1 MKKSLAASALLFLL
15 FSCVELLQA
24 QQYDPIRD
32 IIDNSRVSNSF
43 WGLQVRDQSGE
54 ILYDY
59 NGDYLIRPA
68 SNLKLVSSAAFLD
81 LLGSDYRFNTTLYG
95 RGEIEND
102 RWKGDLIVRGVGDPS
117 INGEMYDDPLFL
129 FEKWYQVLDSM
140 GVKTIDGN
148 LVGHDGFFDDVPYP
162 RGWEWDDLSYYY
174 APEISPLSFN
184 FNVVDLEVLAEG
196 QVGSKPRIE
205 WFPFNTPYVHFVNEQ
220 TIAPANT
227 KFDESYRRELGTNTI
242 YLRSRLPQGYY
253 ETEPLS
259 VNNPSLYFIDTFKRY
274 LEMRGIRV
282 LGQLLIDKDRYDWTA
297 SGFEPIHTHQSEPL
311 HKMITWM
318 NRESDNFYAEM
329 LLKTL
334 VAEKVGVQGSTK
346 LGLEIL
352 KEYMDRMGM
361 DTAAVQ
367 LRDAS
372 GMAPATQMKA
382 SDLNGFLVDIQSKAY
397 FDYFYNS
404 LSVGG
409 MNGTLSF
416 RFGNSPVFNKFTGK
430 SGFMSGVRSLSG
442 YLETRSG
449 EKLVITMATN
459 NYTLPTFLVD
469 RVHQEILEYLYSAY

>member
-1 MKKSLAASALLFLL
+1 
-15 FSCVELLQA
+15 
-24 QQYDPIRD
+24 
-32 IIDNSRVSNSF
+32 
-43 WGLQVRDQSGE
+43 
-54 ILYDY
+54 
-59 NGDYLIRPA
+59 
-68 SNLKLVSSAAFLD
+68 
-81 LLGSDYRFNTTLYG
+81 
-95 RGEIEND
+95 
-102 RWKGDLIVRGVGDPS
+102 
-117 INGEMYDDPLFL
+117 
-129 FEKWYQVLDSM
+129 M